1 MKQLNYY
8 QYIMLGTSASA
19 KTSDPILLMTFN
31 SHQIKVILV
40 SSDTWPGQED
50 EGTLIYPVTL
60 PIVWYLFQ

>member
-1 MKQLNYY
+1 
-8 QYIMLGTSASA
+8 MLCTSASA

-31 SHQIKVILV
+31 SRQIKVILV